1 MPTVLGTYYHVQ
13 QVVAEP
19 DSAYDCNSTT
29 ATERT
34 IDFAPVL
41 RGPLFGALRN
51 QDLFAQVRV
60 NEATG
65 TIEWPNGADF
75 NPVVLHDWPEYA
87 QRVIAE
93 QHARYPSAA
102 ED

>member
-19 DSAYDCNSTT
+19 GFRLRLQFDD

-41 RGPLFGALRN
+41 WGPLFGALRN

-87 QRVIAE
+87 DQVIAE
-93 QHARYPSAA
+93 QRARYPFGVAG
-102 ED
+102 